1 MHKYSFMTS
10 KCPFLHQD
18 VKLTPLYDE
27 HVHYFPYLDMSMM
40 TTMVKLTACSYSVQV
55 PHPLTV
61 LYYDIYVIWYLS
73 SIVWHSISVIWRQS
87 SVLFWHSPRAKSIAA
102 ATFSSDFS
110 VFLVSFYIVIEV
122 PKIMAS
128 WSRTNLWFLITT
140 FDLENLD
147 QSMISQPVEA
157 HQHHSWLRVN
167 LKRFYQDEQSLMKKK
182 TTKENVILQG
192 GRNPITFE

>member
-1 MHKYSFMTS
+1 MSIIFLILT
-10 KCPFLHQD
+10 CPMDIVHDDHSGKAHDMQLFCASS
-18 VKLTPLYDE
+18 TPSDGSVLW
-27 HVHYFPYLDMSMM
+27 HIYF
-40 TTMVKLTACSYSVQV
+40 
-55 PHPLTV
+55 
-61 LYYDIYVIWYLS
+61 IWYLS

-87 SVLFWHSPRAKSIAA
+87 SVLFWHLPRAKSIAA

-122 PKIMAS
+122 PKIMA
-128 WSRTNLWFLITT
+128 WRSRTNLWFLITT

-167 LKRFYQDEQSLMKKK
+167 LKRFYQDEQSLMKNK
-182 TTKENVILQG
+182 TTKEKVILQG
-192 GRNPITFE
+192 GQSPITFE